1 MVDGVRTFDPVGAFQ
16 RGRRGQ
22 QLIAAEEAAA
32 PRRNQLAEL
41 NIQQAQQ
48 TLGAG
53 QQTQTQQ
60 ATKFGQQQR
69 LRRATILGQSA
80 EALLGIPEGPQR
92 NAAFA
97 SLQQPLTDEGIDI
110 SKFAGAP
117 LTNQNLQG
125 VIAESQAFVGSGA
138 VSALERAK
146 TGLVQAQTKA
156 VGVPKPVS
164 ALDVARTEKLRA
176 ETAQIG
182 KPLVTPPALLADL
195 PTSVASQADAAFVA
209 AGGGDKGV
217 KALGKVIDSAGEQQR
232 RLSSPKI
239 LKQNFPKASE
249 AELQQLQATMDAAK
263 TTESGLTSAQKVR
276 TEQIRLEKGKEFQ
289 ARAIELLQGILENPE
304 LADVIG
310 GQEGTGEGF
319 FFGKQI
325 LSDLEADA
333 VSDIEEATSI
343 LTSGN
348 LDLLSGVLSDTDIA
362 LLKDLSS
369 GALKRIRSEP
379 RFRADVQKL
388 IEKLSSKLVVTVNDT
403 AQDRAAGQQGPQE
416 GDTAFNR
423 QTQQRIVFR
432 NGQWQPI

>member
-1 MVDGVRTFDPVGAFQ
+1 MVDGLRTFDPVGAFQ
-16 RGRRGQ
+16 GARRQ
-22 QLIAAEEAAA
+22 QQAIAAEEAAI
-32 PRRNQLAEL
+32 PRRNEL
-41 NIQQAQQ
+41 FNVQQQQAQQ
-48 TLGAG
+48 TLGAR
-53 QQTQTQQ
+53 QQTQAQQ
-60 ATKFGQQQR
+60 ATTFEQQQ
-69 LRRATILGQSA
+69 ALGQIQFGGQLA
-80 EALLGIPEGPQR
+80 QALRAIPREQR
-92 NAAFA
+92 DAAVA
-97 SLQQPLTDEGIDI
+97 SLLPQINKLKLDPSL
-110 SKFAGAP
+110 FAGP
-117 LTNQNLQG
+117 NLEDAELDAD
-125 VIAESQAFVGSGA
+125 IAQSQAFA
-138 VSALERAK
+138 TDPVSALERAQ
-146 TGLVQAQTKA
+146 TG
-156 VGVPKPVS
+156 
-164 ALDVARTEKLRA
+164 KLRA

-195 PTSVASQADAAFVA
+195 PPSVASQADAAFVA

-348 LDLLSGVLSDTDIA
+348 LDLLSGVLSDTDIG

-403 AQDRAAGQQGPQE
+403 AQDRAQTEVTPRSGRQGGTLMTDAQ
-416 GDTAFNR
+416 GNRAF
-423 QTQQRIVFR
+423 VFPD
-432 NGQWQPI
+432 GTIEEVQ